1 MMLDT
6 NALSAWADGDVALLR
21 VLPKDRL
28 WHLPVIVLGEFLYGI
43 RRSRE
48 RLKLERWMDAVKA
61 SCALVVVDEDTADH
75 YATVREELRAAAT
88 PIPEN
93 DLWIAALCRQHH
105 LALASRD
112 AHFDHVRGLK
122 RVDW

>member
-6 NALSAWADGDVALLR
+6 NALSSWADSDAALLR

-28 WHLPVIVLGEFLYGI
+28 WHLPVVVLGEFLFGI
-43 RRSRE
+43 RRSKE
-48 RLKLERWMDAVKA
+48 RPKLERWMEAVKA
-61 SCALVVVDEDTADH
+61 TCALAVVDGDTADH
-75 YATVREELRAAAT
+75 YANIREELRAAAT

-93 DLWIAALCRQHH
+93 DIWIAALCRQHH

-112 AHFDHVRGLK
+112 GHFDKVRGMK
-122 RVDW
+122 RVTW